1 MDIFEELR
9 NKFDKKQVEQFLTE
23 KGKQTEEALRGY
35 LQHLQCPVPGLIEAM
50 EYSLF
55 AGGKRLRPALVLGSA
70 ELFNGNFQK
79 VMPSAC
85 AIEMIHTY
93 SLIHDDLPA
102 LDNDDFR
109 RGKPTLHKVYG
120 EAVALLAGDGL
131 LTLAFELLAS
141 TGNAEVVSEV
151 AHSAGV
157 NGMVGGQ
164 YLDIQSEGKIVSLE
178 TLQEI
183 HRKKTGAL
191 ICVSLR
197 CGALLSNA
205 SSEGLT
211 TITEYGKHLGL
222 AFQIVDDILNV
233 TGDEKTLGKPVGS
246 DKEHKKSTYPALLG
260 LEQAQKLALEQT
272 NKAIS
277 TLDCFG
283 EKAEIFRQL
292 AMYILLRNH

>member
-1 MDIFEELR
+1 MNIIEELR
-9 NKFDKKQVEQFLTE
+9 NKFNKEQVEQFLAE
-23 KGKQTEEALRGY
+23 KGKQTEEALRRY
-35 LQHLQCPVPGLIEAM
+35 LEQLQCPDTGLIEAM
-50 EYSLF
+50 GYSLF

-70 ELFNGNFQK
+70 ELFGGDIQK

-141 TGNAEVVSEV
+141 TGNAEVVVEV

-164 YLDIQSEGKIVSLE
+164 YLDINAEGKLVSVDA
-178 TLQEI
+178 LQEI

-191 ICVSLR
+191 ICTSLR

-205 SSEGLT
+205 STDELYA
-211 TITEYGKHLGL
+211 ITEYGKHLGL

-260 LEQAQKLALEQT
+260 LEESQKLALEQT
-272 NKAIS
+272 YQAI
-277 TLDCFG
+277 TILECFG
-283 EKAEIFRQL
+283 DRAEIFRQL
-292 AMYILLRNH
+292 AMYMLLRNH

>member
-1 MDIFEELR
+1 MSIFDSL
-9 NKFDKKQVEQFLTE
+9 KKEFQKEWIEQFLSE
-23 KGKQTEEALRGY
+23 KGKQTEEALRFY
-35 LQHLQCPVPGLIEAM
+35 LNQLQCPITGLMEAM

-55 AGGKRLRPALVLGSA
+55 SGGKRLRPALVLGSG
-70 ELFNGNFQK
+70 ELFGGDINQ
-79 VMPSAC
+79 VMPCAC

-109 RGKPTLHKVYG
+109 RGKLTLHKAYG

-131 LTLAFELLAS
+131 LTLAFELLAN
-141 TGNAEVVSEV
+141 TGSIEVVAEV
-151 AHSAGV
+151 ARAAGV

-164 YLDIQSEGKIVSLE
+164 YLDIQAESKIIPIE

-183 HRKKTGAL
+183 HHKKTGTL
-191 ICVSLR
+191 ICASLR
-197 CGALLSNA
+197 CGALLSRA
-205 SSEGLT
+205 DTHALHD
-211 TITEYGKHLGL
+211 ITEYGKNLGI

-233 TGDEKTLGKPVGS
+233 IGDEKILGKPVGS

-260 LEQAQKLALEQT
+260 MEQSQQIALEHI

-277 TLDCFG
+277 ALSRFG
-283 EKAEIFRQL
+283 EKAEVFRQL
-292 AMYILLRNH
+292 ALYVLFRNH

>member
-9 NKFDKKQVEQFLTE
+9 KKFNKEQVEQFLTE
-23 KGKQTEEALRGY
+23 KGNQTEEALRKY
-35 LQHLQCPVPGLIEAM
+35 LEQLQCPDTGLIEAM

-70 ELFNGNFQK
+70 ELLGGDIQK

-141 TGNAEVVSEV
+141 TGNAEVVVEV

-164 YLDIQSEGKIVSLE
+164 YLDIQSEGKVISIN

-205 SSEGLT
+205 SLERLNA
-211 TITEYGKHLGL
+211 ITEYGKHLGL

-277 TLDCFG
+277 ALECFA
-283 EKAEIFRQL
+283 EKAEVFRQL
-292 AMYILLRNH
+292 ALYMLLRNH

>member
-1 MDIFEELR
+1 MDIFEEIR
-9 NKFDKKQVEQFLTE
+9 KDFHKEKVEQFLTE
-23 KGKQTEEALRGY
+23 KGTQTEEALCRY
-35 LQHLQCPVPGLIEAM
+35 LSELECPISGLIEAM
-50 EYSLF
+50 KYSLF

-70 ELFNGNFQK
+70 ELFNGDIEK

-131 LTLAFELLAS
+131 LTLAFELLAR
-141 TGNAEVVSEV
+141 TGNPEVVAEV

-164 YLDIQSEGKIVSLE
+164 YLDIKSEGQIVPLE

-183 HRKKTGAL
+183 HKKKTGAL
-191 ICVSLR
+191 ICASLR
-197 CGALLSNA
+197 CGAILSNA
-205 SSEGLT
+205 TVKGLNA
-211 TITEYGKHLGL
+211 ITEYGKHLGL

-260 LEQAQKLALEQT
+260 LEQSQKLAVEHTQ
-272 NKAIS
+272 KAIS
-277 TLDCFG
+277 SLEYFG
-283 EKAEIFRQL
+283 AEAEIFRQL
-292 AMYILLRNH
+292 ALYMLLRNH

>member
-1 MDIFEELR
+1 MNISERLGI
-9 NKFDKKQVEQFLTE
+9 KFYKEQVEQFLID
-23 KGKQTEEALRGY
+23 KGKQTEEALHQY
-35 LQHLQCPVPGLIEAM
+35 LGQLQCPGPGLIEAM

-70 ELFNGNFQK
+70 EIFEGDIPK

-141 TGNAEVVSEV
+141 TGNADVVAEV
-151 AHSAGV
+151 ARSAGV

-164 YLDIQSEGKIVSLE
+164 YLDIRAEGQKITIE

-191 ICVSLR
+191 ICASLR

-205 SSEGLT
+205 SSEGLYA
-211 TITEYGKHLGL
+211 ITEYGKHLGL

-246 DKEHKKSTYPALLG
+246 DKEHNKSTYPAILG
-260 LEQAQKLALEQT
+260 LAQAQELALEQT
-272 NKAIS
+272 HKAIRA
-277 TLDCFG
+277 LDCLG

-292 AMYILLRNH
+292 AIYMLSRNR

>member
-1 MDIFEELR
+1 MDIFNELR
-9 NKFDKKQVEQFLTE
+9 NEFHKEKVEQFLLD
-23 KGKQTEEALRGY
+23 KGRQTEEALRGY
-35 LQHLQCPVPGLIEAM
+35 LSQLHCPVPGLIEAM

-70 ELFNGNFQK
+70 ELFDGNIQK

-141 TGNAEVVSEV
+141 TGNAEVVVEV

-164 YLDIQSEGKIVSLE
+164 YLDIIAEGKLVSME

-191 ICVSLR
+191 ICASLR

-205 SSEGLT
+205 FSEGLQA
-211 TITEYGKHLGL
+211 ITEYGRHLGL

-260 LEQAQKLALEQT
+260 LQQSQELALEHT

-277 TLDCFG
+277 MLNYFG

-292 AMYILLRNH
+292 ALYMLLRNH